1 MEQFMKSTHR
11 HSTSAFVE
19 VPFHDA
25 QAIAAEQLLGSTRPI
40 VLGDVTLHAHQV
52 DAVVRIR
59 SALGRL
65 QGALLADDVGL
76 GKTFVALAVARDYE
90 CAHVLAPAALV
101 PMWRDAARR
110 TGSVNVI
117 VHSLHRAS
125 HRSGAFPLEPAKRK
139 VLVIVDEAHHLRTP
153 GTLRYSRVA
162 EFVVG
167 HHVLLVSATP
177 VHNSDRDLR
186 TLFALFLGSRAD
198 LLDEQSLEQLVI
210 RRQRHL
216 VETQRLPRVIERRPV
231 SVPLDN
237 DTLEAIL
244 SLPDP
249 LPARGGSAA
258 GALIRLGLLRA
269 WCSSDA
275 ALSHSIRLRRLR
287 GEALAHA
294 LRSGRHPTHD
304 ELRSWVVADTSVQ
317 LSFVEFIEE
326 SVNATPLLRKLERH
340 LDALAELQVE
350 HAARSGADAARAG
363 AIRHLL
369 ADEPLRPVVAFSQY
383 TATVRALHRA
393 LVDIAGVASISGNDA
408 RIASGRVSRADV
420 LWRIA
425 PRAHGRPPPAIH
437 ERVRLLIATDLLAEG
452 MNLQEAGTVIH
463 LDLPW
468 TDALRRQRVGR
479 CVRIGAS
486 FDPVLVVTFA
496 PPANADRILRISQH
510 LMRKAAVAE
519 RLLGHDTETSGP
531 PQCASELR
539 QLITTWRYEDMT
551 TTASM
556 VRQSESAVLAFGRGS
571 VAGWMAVVES
581 DGVTRMVARHNG
593 KTSDAQRHVLTLV
606 KGLRGPADGP
616 ADPDMRERVEQ
627 TARAELQEWIDSNE
641 VDAMSGPDQRA
652 VSVAQRALMA
662 CITQSVANA
671 SAPERAQLAVAATV
685 AERIVRATREVA
697 AEKGLETWFSMWT
710 QDVAPREWLR
720 AWRRIPSL
728 QQVGLAMTR
737 MARIDKHAP
746 VRITALMV
754 IEQNS

>member
-1 MEQFMKSTHR
+1 MEQAMKFTGQQHVSE
-11 HSTSAFVE
+11 FVQ
-19 VPFHDA
+19 VPLRDA
-25 QAIAAEQLLGSTRPI
+25 QAIAAERLLGKAGETALGEV
-40 VLGDVTLHAHQV
+40 VLQPHQL
-52 DAVVRIR
+52 DAVVRLR
-59 SALGRL
+59 NTLDQLR
-65 QGALLADDVGL
+65 GALLADDVGL
-76 GKTFVALAVARDYE
+76 GKTFVGLAVARDYD
-90 CAHVLAPAALV
+90 CAHVLAPAALL
-101 PMWRDAARR
+101 PMWRDAVRR
-110 TGSVNVI
+110 TGSVNVT

-125 HRSGAFPLEPAKRK
+125 HRTGAFPLEPAGRR

-167 HHVLLVSATP
+167 HHVLLISATP
-177 VHNSDRDLR
+177 VHNTDRDLR
-186 TLFALFLGSRAD
+186 ALFALFLGSRAD
-198 LLDEQSLEQLVI
+198 LLDEATLEQLVV
-210 RRQRHL
+210 RRERHL
-216 VETQRLPRVIERRPV
+216 VDTQRLPRVIERNPV

-244 SLPDP
+244 ALPDP
-249 LPARGGSAA
+249 LPARGGSVA

-294 LRSGRHPTHD
+294 LRNGRHPTHD
-304 ELRSWVVADTSVQ
+304 ELRAWVVADTSVQ
-317 LSFVEFIEE
+317 LSFVEFLEQ
-326 SVNATPLLRKLERH
+326 SVNSTPLLRRLDRH
-340 LDALAELQVE
+340 LDALAELQVA
-350 HAARSGADAARAG
+350 HAARSNADEARAL
-363 AIRHLL
+363 AIRQLL
-369 ADEPLRPVVAFSQY
+369 ADEPLRPIVAFSQY

-393 LVDIAGVASISGNDA
+393 LVDIAGVASISGNEA

-425 PRAHGRPPPAIH
+425 PRAHGRPPPAAH
-437 ERVRLLIATDLLAEG
+437 ERVRVLIATDLLAEG
-452 MNLQEAGTVIH
+452 MNLQEAGTVVH

-479 CVRIGAS
+479 CARIGAS

-510 LMRKAAVAE
+510 LLRKAGIAQ
-519 RLLGHDTETSGP
+519 RLMGHESQSSHGP
-531 PQCASELR
+531 PQTASELR
-539 QLITTWRYEDMT
+539 QLILTWRITDMT
-551 TTASM
+551 AAS
-556 VRQSESAVLAFGRGS
+556 VIRQSESAVLAFGRGA

-581 DGVTRMVARHNG
+581 DGVTRMVARHSG
-593 KTSDAQRHVLTLV
+593 KTSDGQRHVLTLV

-616 ADPDMRERVEQ
+616 ADPDLREIVEQ
-627 TARAELQEWIDSNE
+627 TARAELQEWIDTND

-652 VSVAQRALMA
+652 VSVAQRALLA
-662 CITQSVANA
+662 RLTQTVANA

-685 AERIVRATREVA
+685 AERIARASREVA
-697 AEKGLETWFSMWT
+697 AEKGLELWLSLWT
-710 QDVAPREWLR
+710 PTVAPRDWLR

-737 MARIDKHAP
+737 MARIDKHSP

-754 IEQNS
+754 IEHSA